1 MGEGEGG
8 RDWWVVVWHGQGTG
22 GVGWIPTESW
32 CCTSGTCP
40 SGRVTFG
47 LGGGGR
53 QGGRGESPCHSPFGD
68 AGRAGSPGNGDGYG
82 GTRDLARCRRP
93 HENEPPRGPFGGG
106 GAPTTTATPR
116 TTTTPS
122 DFCIGGCVWMGASME
137 WHRGGD
143 TGFEGLVRAV
153 QSTENAHFN
162 EASKPVVQ
170 DCGHSGEI
178 PEG

>member
-1 MGEGEGG
+1 M
-8 RDWWVVVWHGQGTG
+8 TG
-22 GVGWIPTESW
+22 GWWWAWTGDRGGGLDTE
-32 CCTSGTCP
+32 
-40 SGRVTFG
+40 RVLVLYFRYLSLWPG
-47 LGGGGR
+47 DFWPGGGGR

-68 AGRAGSPGNGDGYG
+68 AGRAGSLGNGDGYG
-82 GTRDLARCRRP
+82 GTRDLARCWRP

-162 EASKPVVQ
+162 EASEPVVQ
-170 DCGHSGEI
+170 DCRHSGEI